1 MKFDSGESSEMKSIH
16 PRPQAFHMRSIFHIA
31 KQYFTNPK
39 GIDFIEK
46 NRTLKPKSGFFLVRE
61 AGLEPARA

>member
-1 MKFDSGESSEMKSIH
+1 MKYAASGVYEIIPDGIMKFDSGESSEMKSI
-16 PRPQAFHMRSIFHIA
+16 RR
-31 KQYFTNPK
+31 N
-39 GIDFIEK
+39 DFIEK

>member
-1 MKFDSGESSEMKSIH
+1 MKYAASGAYEMIPEGIMKFDSGESSEMKSI
-16 PRPQAFHMRSIFHIA
+16 RR
-31 KQYFTNPK
+31 
-39 GIDFIEK
+39 IDFVEK